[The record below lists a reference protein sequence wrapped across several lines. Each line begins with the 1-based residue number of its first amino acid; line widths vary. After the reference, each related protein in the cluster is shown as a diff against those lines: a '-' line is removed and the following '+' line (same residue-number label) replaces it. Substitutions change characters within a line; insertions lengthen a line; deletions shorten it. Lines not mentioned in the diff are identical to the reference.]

1 MKKVYDNSMFV
12 AGYLDFDVV
21 KCDLNGNLRSID
33 DIQDE
38 IRKIIDNL

>member
-1 MKKVYDNSMFV
+1 MFV

-21 KCDLNGNLRSID
+21 KCDFDGSLRSID